1 MATTNRKVLRMV
13 FKNEGGAN
21 FSISLNDPRDNVT
34 GAEIEAAMD
43 QVIAKNVFITAGG
56 ALVSKQ
62 DISITDR
69 TTNDLYDP
77 V

>member
-1 MATTNRKVLRMV
+1 MAITNRKVLRMV
-13 FKNEGGAN
+13 FKNEGGTN
-21 FSISLNDPRDNVT
+21 FSISLNDPRENLT

-62 DISITDR
+62 DISITDS

-77 V
+77 A